1 QAVLP
6 LVGLAAEKVI
16 RDRYISGGWICP
28 GGKPPG
34 ASRPPVGRTRGGE
47 SHPRPVYPSQSA
59 QDPMSNIESKTFPL
73 LETRQLTMVYADGA
87 VTALAGIDLGI
98 EHGEFV
104 AIMGPSG
111 SGKSTLLHMLGALDV
126 PTSGEVLFEGV
137 SLSEVDSLDRIRS
150 KEIGF
155 VFQSFYLLPNLTA
168 AENVQLPM
176 FECSWEAA
184 ERSRRAFELLET
196 VGMSPRATQ
205 LPMHLSVG
213 ERQRVAIARALA
225 NEPAVLLADEPTGNL
240 DSRTG
245 GEILDLFRA
254 LHERQ
259 GRTIVMVTHDIEVAE
274 KARRL
279 VRVRDGR
286 IESDERLP
294 GTSASRSSN

>member
-1 QAVLP
+1 M
-6 LVGLAAEKVI
+6 
-16 RDRYISGGWICP
+16 
-28 GGKPPG
+28 
-34 ASRPPVGRTRGGE
+34 
-47 SHPRPVYPSQSA
+47 SH
-59 QDPMSNIESKTFPL
+59 IESKNCPL

-87 VTALAGIDLGI
+87 VTALGGINLKI

-126 PTSGEVLFEGV
+126 PTRGDVLFEGV
-137 SLSEVDSLDRIRS
+137 RLSEMDSLDRIRS

-176 FECSWEAA
+176 FEGSWEAA
-184 ERSRRAFELLET
+184 ERSRRALELLET
-196 VGMSPRATQ
+196 VGMSARATR
-205 LPMHLSVG
+205 LPRHLSVG

-245 GEILDLFRA
+245 DEILDLFKTF
-254 LHERQ
+254 HEQQ
-259 GRTIVMVTHDIEVAE
+259 GRTIVMVTHDSEVAE
-274 KARRL
+274 KACRL

-294 GTSASRSSN
+294 GASLSRSPE